1 MPVRAAAD
9 DHDQTAVRAVFAG
22 VARRYDLANH
32 LLSGFLDTRW
42 RRRTVARVAP
52 RPGERILDVACGT
65 GALTVELARALGPDG
80 EVVGVDFCEEMLAM
94 ARARCMPGSA
104 GRPMARVEWR
114 AADAQRTG
122 LPDAAFDA
130 ATCAF
135 GVRNM
140 MDRLPVV
147 LAEMRRVLRPGGR
160 VGILEFSLPR
170 RRLLRHAE
178 QVWLAALV
186 PLIGGCLTGRF
197 GPYRYLGRT
206 IRAWDHHVDLSAEL
220 RAAGFVGAVARP
232 MHGGIVTL
240 HQARRA

>member
-1 MPVRAAAD
+1 VHAGAD
-9 DHDQTAVRAVFAG
+9 DHDQTSVRAVFAG

-42 RRRTVARVAP
+42 RRRMVAWVAP
-52 RPGERILDVACGT
+52 SPGERILDVACGT
-65 GALTVELARALGPDG
+65 GTLTLELARALGSDG
-80 EVVGVDFCEEMLAM
+80 QVVGLDFCEEMLAM

-104 GRPMARVEWR
+104 GGPMAKVQWR
-114 AADAQRTG
+114 AGDAQRAG

-140 MDRLPVV
+140 MDRLPAV

-170 RRLLRHAE
+170 RRLLRWAE
-178 QVWLAALV
+178 QVWLAAFV

-197 GPYRYLGRT
+197 GPYRYLTRT
-206 IRAWDHHVDLSAEL
+206 IRAWDRHVDLSAEL
-220 RAAGFVGAVARP
+220 RAAGFVDVVAQP

-240 HQARRA
+240 HRARRA

>member
-1 MPVRAAAD
+1 MPVHAGAD
-9 DHDQTAVRAVFAG
+9 DHDQTSVRAVFAG

-42 RRRTVARVAP
+42 RRRTVAWVAP
-52 RPGERILDVACGT
+52 GPGERIVDVACGT
-65 GALTVELARALGPDG
+65 GALTLELARALGPDG
-80 EVVGVDFCEEMLAM
+80 EVVGLDFCEEMLAV
-94 ARARCMPGSA
+94 ARARRMPPSAGSA
-104 GRPMARVEWR
+104 LARVEWR
-114 AADAQRTG
+114 AADARRTG
-122 LPDAAFDA
+122 LPEAAFDA

-140 MDRLPVV
+140 MDGLPAV

-170 RRLLRHAE
+170 RRLLRWAE
-178 QVWLAALV
+178 QVWLAAFV
-186 PLIGGCLTGRF
+186 PLIGGCLTGRI

-206 IRAWDHHVDLSAEL
+206 IRAWDRHVDLLAEL
-220 RAAGFVGAVARP
+220 RAAGFVDVAARP

-240 HQARRA
+240 HQAWRV